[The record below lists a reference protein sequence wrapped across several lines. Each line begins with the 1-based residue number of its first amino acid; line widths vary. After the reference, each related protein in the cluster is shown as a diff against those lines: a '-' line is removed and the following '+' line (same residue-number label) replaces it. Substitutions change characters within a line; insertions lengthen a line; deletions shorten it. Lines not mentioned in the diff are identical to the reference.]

1 MSKNQQ
7 QVIHRYGLYRLKYMQ
22 GFGRKPLN
30 PYNIEKNYN
39 ELGFIDFHSWLVHK
53 KTGQIVDPTPQDC
66 PGLEVVYK
74 QFPRKIQRRLL
85 AKNKKEVSECNKAI
99 IRKGGYLPRRCIAN
113 CLVYA
118 EQNPDYKIVYG
129 HQGFVMNE
137 GYTFWE
143 FG

>member
-1 MSKNQQ
+1 MHNPLLYKLYELRYQQ
-7 QVIHRYGLYRLKYMQ
+7 GL
-22 GFGRKPLN
+22 GRKPLD
-30 PYNIEKNYN
+30 PHDIECLYMNTYK
-39 ELGFIDFHSWLVHK
+39 IDFHSWLVHK
-53 KTGQIVDPTPQDC
+53 KTGEIVDPTPQGC
-66 PGLEVVYK
+66 PELEAVYK

-85 AKNKKEVSECNKAI
+85 SSVKRIITQCDKAI
-99 IRKGGYLPRRCIAN
+99 IKKRGYQPRRCLEN